1 MLTHVVATHRA
12 PCTRPKPLSDTR
24 TMKHMLAIPKPRSGQ
39 DRLLTHCTIRVSNGH
54 IVFKGSHKLG
64 VRRHNRNIVKGWC
77 MPLSGSQRNI
87 DNISLRLNRL
97 ENSTHQ
103 SENILSDASSVTDNS
118 SAKRLRK
125 GDDQTEKNCVGLEKV
140 SYNGDHCERCGCH
153 WVAIPVCSKAT
164 FPNSRRCTQVRT
176 DKDR

>member
-12 PCTRPKPLSDTR
+12 PCTRPKPLRDTR

-87 DNISLRLNRL
+87 DNIPLRLNRL

-103 SENILSDASSVTDNS
+103 PENILCDASSVTDSS

-176 DKDR
+176 GKDR